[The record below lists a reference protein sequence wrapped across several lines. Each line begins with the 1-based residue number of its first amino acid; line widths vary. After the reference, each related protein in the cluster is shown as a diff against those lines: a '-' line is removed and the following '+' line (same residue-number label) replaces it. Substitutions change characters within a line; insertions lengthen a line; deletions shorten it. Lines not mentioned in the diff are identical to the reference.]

1 MVSTEEEEIL
11 GVLDLVGQ
19 EKADGLQGLLASV
32 HVVTQEEV
40 VCLWREQ
47 SVLEQPEEVCILA
60 VDVACKWGGSSFSL
74 LSLYLSLSLSPSLY
88 LCLSLSPSLYL
99 FLPLS
104 PFILSLCLSL
114 SLSFS
119 LLYKVDN

>member
-1 MVSTEEEEIL
+1 MVSAEEEEIL

-60 VDVACKWGGSSFSL
+60 VDVACKWGGSTFSL
-74 LSLYLSLSLSPSLY
+74 LSLYLCLSLSLSPSLY
-88 LCLSLSPSLYL
+88 LCLSLS
-99 FLPLS
+99 LPLS
-104 PFILSLCLSL
+104 I
-114 SLSFS
+114 SFS